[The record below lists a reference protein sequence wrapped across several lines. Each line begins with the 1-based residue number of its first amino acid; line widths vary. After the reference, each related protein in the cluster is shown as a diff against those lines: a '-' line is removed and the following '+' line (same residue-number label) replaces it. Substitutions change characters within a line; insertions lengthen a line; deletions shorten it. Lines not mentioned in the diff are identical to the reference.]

1 MKGRYTYKDVLKQII
16 KDHYEY
22 VIEQQGTERK
32 FYELMYDELCRYKK
46 QMFQEKVKRNTE
58 FIDQIKEAKRDKLR
72 NSYFET
78 VDERFF
84 FDFSIRKIVMKE
96 KFLEALDFIDK

>member
-1 MKGRYTYKDVLKQII
+1 MT
-16 KDHYEY
+16 
-22 VIEQQGTERK
+22 
-32 FYELMYDELCRYKK
+32 F
-46 QMFQEKVKRNTE
+46 
-58 FIDQIKEAKRDKLR
+58 QIKEAKRDKLR